1 MAREAISKI
10 PLMKLVARMINI
22 RPDDRLSTSDVLSGP
37 GFNNFNPLRDI
48 CQQIKNRNF
57 RIDNW
62 TLDFEIHFST
72 RVENSNL
79 VEEIKL
85 LSKLNN
91 IKLLDT
97 SSFEQVGFPFEIFQQ
112 DSNSVLARNQRHGFP
127 GPSPYRRRILLAWPA
142 FYLSLV
148 CSMKNWT
155 LSTRKVIWNKSVTF
169 HFLISTICK
178 TRNWKLRPRKV
189 FTIIT
194 IFKIRNFDLWKP
206 KKLATLNSRMI
217 HDQGKSFLCW
227 AFAIASM
234 LRNSLRLLLK
244 QIQPRLIKLRKVCS
258 QNKINV
264 LKRFY

>member
-1 MAREAISKI
+1 
-10 PLMKLVARMINI
+10 MKLVARMINI

-62 TLDFEIHFST
+62 TLDFEIYFST

-112 DSNSVLARNQRHGFP
+112 DSNSVLARNQRHGFT
-127 GPSPYRRRILLAWPA
+127 GPSPDRRPTLDRSCI
-142 FYLSLV
+142 YSRTVESL
-148 CSMKNWT
+148 NWMQW
-155 LSTRKVIWNKSVTF
+155 TRKVIWNKSVTF

-194 IFKIRNFDLWKP
+194 IFQIRNCDL
-206 KKLATLNSRMI
+206 
-217 HDQGKSFLCW
+217 
-227 AFAIASM
+227 
-234 LRNSLRLLLK
+234 
-244 QIQPRLIKLRKVCS
+244 
-258 QNKINV
+258 
-264 LKRFY
+264 

>member
-1 MAREAISKI
+1 
-10 PLMKLVARMINI
+10 MKLVARMINI

-62 TLDFEIHFST
+62 TLDFEIYFST

-112 DSNSVLARNQRHGFP
+112 DSNSVLARNQRHGFT
-127 GPSPYRRRILLAWPA
+127 GPSPDRRPTLDRSCI
-142 FYLSLV
+142 YSRTVESL
-148 CSMKNWT
+148 NWMQW
-155 LSTRKVIWNKSVTF
+155 TRKVIWNKSVTF

-178 TRNWKLRPRKV
+178 IQNWKLRPR
-189 FTIIT
+189 
-194 IFKIRNFDLWKP
+194 
-206 KKLATLNSRMI
+206 
-217 HDQGKSFLCW
+217 
-227 AFAIASM
+227 
-234 LRNSLRLLLK
+234 
-244 QIQPRLIKLRKVCS
+244 
-258 QNKINV
+258 
-264 LKRFY
+264 